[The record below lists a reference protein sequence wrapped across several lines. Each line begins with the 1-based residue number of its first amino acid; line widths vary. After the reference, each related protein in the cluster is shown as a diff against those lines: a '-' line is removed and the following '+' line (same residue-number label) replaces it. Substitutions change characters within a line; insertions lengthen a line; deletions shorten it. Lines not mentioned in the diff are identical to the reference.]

1 MKVPMRW
8 LEEIVPTGLEPRE
21 LARRMTMAGLEAEQV
36 EEVPAGWDNVY
47 VGLVTKVER
56 HPDADRLN
64 LVDVEYG
71 DQSLRVVTGAPN
83 IAEGQKVALA
93 LAGARLI
100 DPYTESPTPVY
111 KTLKPGKIRGIVSE
125 GMVCSERELGLS
137 DEHEGI
143 MVLGENAPVGALL
156 KDWLGD
162 TVIEFEITPNLVHAF
177 SIVGI
182 ARQASPLTGVDVRV
196 PRRVD
201 LGNLP
206 IGSDVVAVDD
216 PDLCPRLVGAVVA
229 GVTIAPSPEWLQRRL
244 VHAGLRPVNNL
255 VDITN
260 YVMLEFGQPLH
271 AYDRRRLTGGR
282 IVARRS
288 RNGETLETIDH
299 QRRDLATGTLVIAD
313 AERPVGVAGVMG
325 GVDSEVADDTTEI
338 LLEAAAFD
346 MKAVRRSRTALRL
359 RTDASARFERGLDP
373 NLPADGIARALALI
387 LEVCPNARVTA
398 VQDIYPEPVL
408 PWQVSLPTSLFERV
422 LGVAIP
428 EPTIDDALGRLGLD
442 PVFAGDEAARSLTV
456 TVPTERRDVTIPEDV
471 VEEVARIVGYDAL
484 PETLPDGRLPAVNRD
499 LAVGYQ
505 NDVRRRAAAAGL
517 VECISYPT
525 IGAPD
530 LAALAGGTFDHGTV
544 VGILDRRPASHL
556 LTLVNPLQAD
566 RPYLRNTLVP
576 SLLGVATENRKHD
589 TRVALFE
596 VGRTFRPV
604 EGRELP
610 DEVATLGLVMSGARQ
625 EPDRFAAKG
634 ELDFFDAKGA
644 LEAIFGADTLTDPLT
659 FKVASEPLPF
669 LHPGRSADLMLGT
682 RLVGILGELRPD
694 VARQVGFDESRVV
707 VAEIDLQAMFA
718 ARVDRA
724 NGKRVPRFLPAQQ
737 DFAIIVDRSVPA
749 EDVRQALASGAGP
762 LATGMTLFDV
772 FEGEQIGAGR
782 KSLAWRVT
790 FEAPDRALTD
800 AELVKTRSRIEKVL
814 KQRVNGVLRG

>member
-8 LEEIVPTGLEPRE
+8 LEEIIPTGLEPRE
-21 LARRMTMAGLEAEQV
+21 LARRMTMAGLEAEQI
-36 EEVPAGWDNVY
+36 EEVPAGWDHVY
-47 VGLVTKVER
+47 IGLVTKVER

-64 LVDVEYG
+64 LVDIDYG
-71 DQSLRVVTGAPN
+71 DRSLRVVTGAPN

-100 DPYTESPTPVY
+100 DPYTESPMPVY
-111 KTLKPGKIRGIVSE
+111 KTLKPGRIRGIVSE

-143 MVLGENAPVGALL
+143 MVLSADAPVGTPL

-196 PRRVD
+196 PTRVD
-201 LGNLP
+201 LGSLP
-206 IGSDVVAVDD
+206 IGVDVVAIDD
-216 PDLCPRLVGAVVA
+216 PDLCPRLAGAVVS
-229 GVTIAPSPEWLQRRL
+229 GVTIEPSPEWLQRRL

-271 AYDRRRLTGGR
+271 AYDRRRLAGGR
-282 IVARRS
+282 IVARRA
-288 RNGETLETIDH
+288 RPGEMLETLDH
-299 QRRDLATGTLVIAD
+299 QLRELAPDTLVIAD

-338 LLEAAAFD
+338 LLEAATFD

-373 NLPADGIARALALI
+373 NLPGDGIARALALV
-387 LEVCPNARVTA
+387 LDVCPDARVTA
-398 VQDIYPEPVL
+398 FQDIYPEPVL
-408 PWQVSLPTSLFERV
+408 PWSVTLPTGLFERI
-422 LGVAIP
+422 LGVALP
-428 EPTIDDALGRLGLD
+428 ESIIDDALGRLGMNPTFGREGAD
-442 PVFAGDEAARSLTV
+442 RRLTV

-484 PETLPDGRLPAVNRD
+484 PETLPDGRLPAVDRD
-499 LAVGYQ
+499 LAVAYQ
-505 NDVRRRAAAAGL
+505 NDVRRRTAAAGL

-525 IGAPD
+525 VGAPE
-530 LAALAGGTFDHGTV
+530 LAALSGGSFNGDTV
-544 VGILDRRPASHL
+544 VGTLDRRPAGRL

-576 SLLGVATENRKHD
+576 SLLAVAAENRKHEN
-589 TRVALFE
+589 RVALFE

-604 EGRELP
+604 EGQELP
-610 DEVATLGLVMSGARQ
+610 DEVATLGLVMSGARHL
-625 EPDRFAAKG
+625 PDRFATADK
-634 ELDFFDAKGA
+634 LDYFDAKGV
-644 LEAIFGADTLTDPLT
+644 LEAVFGVDTLTESLT
-659 FKVASEPLPF
+659 FSRSAEPLPF

-682 RLVGILGELRPD
+682 HRVGVLGELRPD
-694 VARQVGFDESRVV
+694 VTRLAGFEDARVI
-707 VAEIDLQAMFA
+707 VAEIDLQAVFA
-718 ARVDRA
+718 AREARST
-724 NGKRVPRFLPAQQ
+724 GMRVPRFLPAEQ
-737 DFAIIVDRSVPA
+737 DFAIVVDRSVPA
-749 EDVRQALASGAGP
+749 EEVRQALTSGAGP

-772 FEGEQIGAGR
+772 FEGEQLGEGK

-800 AELVKTRSRIEKVL
+800 AELVKTRARIEKVL
-814 KQRVNGVLRG
+814 KQRVSGVLRG

>member
-1 MKVPMRW
+1 MRW
-8 LEEIVPTGLEPRE
+8 LEEIIPTGLEPRE

-64 LVDVEYG
+64 LVEVDAGEH
-71 DQSLRVVTGAPN
+71 SLRVVTGAPN

-143 MVLGENAPVGALL
+143 MVLSDDAPVGAPL

-196 PRRVD
+196 PERVD
-201 LGNLP
+201 LGTLP
-206 IGSDVVAVDD
+206 VVVDVVAVDD
-216 PDLCPRLVGAVVA
+216 LDLCPRLAGAVVE
-229 GVTIAPSPEWLQRRL
+229 GVVVAPAPEWLQRRL

-271 AYDRRRLTGGR
+271 AYDRRRLAGGR
-282 IVARRS
+282 IVARRA
-288 RNGETLETIDH
+288 RAGETLETLDH
-299 QRRDLATGTLVIAD
+299 QQRALSTDTLVIAD

-338 LLEAAAFD
+338 LLEAATFD
-346 MKAVRRSRTALRL
+346 MKAVRRARTALKL

-373 NLPADGIARALALI
+373 NLPGDGIARALALI
-387 LEVCPNARVTA
+387 LAVCPDARVTA
-398 VQDIYPEPVL
+398 FQDVYPNPVL
-408 PWQVSLPTSLFERV
+408 PWQVVLPVSLVERV

-428 EPTIDDALGRLGLD
+428 EVQIDDALGRLGFA
-442 PVFAGDEAARSLTV
+442 PVFDGEGAARRLTV

-471 VEEVARIVGYDAL
+471 VEEIARIVGYDAL
-484 PETLPDGRLPAVNRD
+484 PETLPTGGLPAVSRD
-499 LAVGYQ
+499 VAVLWQREVGK
-505 NDVRRRAAAAGL
+505 RLAAAGL
-517 VECISYPT
+517 TECISYPT
-525 IGAPD
+525 VGPPELAVLEGGSFSPD
-530 LAALAGGTFDHGTV
+530 SV
-544 VGILDRRPASHL
+544 VGMLDRRPADAL
-556 LTLVNPLQAD
+556 LTLANPIQAE
-566 RPYLRNTLVP
+566 RPYLRNSLVP
-576 SLLGVATENRKHD
+576 SLLVLGAENRKHEP
-589 TRVALFE
+589 RVALFE
-596 VGRTFRPV
+596 IGRTFCAVPSQ
-604 EGRELP
+604 ELP
-610 DEVATLGLVMSGARQ
+610 DEVPTLGLVMTGER
-625 EPDRFAAKG
+625 EVTDRFG
-634 ELDFFDAKGA
+634 SPGQLDYFDAKGI
-644 LEAIFGADTLTDPLT
+644 LEVVFGADALSEPIRFTASPDPL
-659 FKVASEPLPF
+659 PY
-669 LHPGRSADLMLGT
+669 LHPGRSADLTLGE
-682 RLVGILGELRPD
+682 RLVGIVAELRPD
-694 VARQVGFDESRVV
+694 VAQAAGFEGARVV
-707 VAEIDLQAMFA
+707 VAEVDLRAVFA
-718 ARVDRA
+718 AQAERSS
-724 NGKRVPRFLPAQQ
+724 GKRVPRFLPARQ
-737 DFAIIVDRSVPA
+737 DFAIVVNEAMPA
-749 EDVRQALASGAGP
+749 EDVRTALAAGAGP

-772 FEGEQIGAGR
+772 FTGEQIGPGR

-814 KQRVNGVLRG
+814 RQRVGGVLRG